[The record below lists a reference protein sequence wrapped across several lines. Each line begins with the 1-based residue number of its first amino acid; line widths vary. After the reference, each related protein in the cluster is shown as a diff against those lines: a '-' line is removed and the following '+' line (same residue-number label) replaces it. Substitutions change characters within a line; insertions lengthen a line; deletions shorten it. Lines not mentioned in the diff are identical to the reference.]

1 MGEEENGEGC
11 PEEFRKG
18 SPTDGEDGEAP
29 DGGTEEETLS
39 ELLSEVVLIERE
51 DWEVAEAIEK
61 MSE

>member
-18 SPTDGEDGEAP
+18 SPTDGDDGEAP
-29 DGGTEEETLS
+29 SGGTEEKTLS

-51 DWEVAEAIEK
+51 D
-61 MSE
+61 